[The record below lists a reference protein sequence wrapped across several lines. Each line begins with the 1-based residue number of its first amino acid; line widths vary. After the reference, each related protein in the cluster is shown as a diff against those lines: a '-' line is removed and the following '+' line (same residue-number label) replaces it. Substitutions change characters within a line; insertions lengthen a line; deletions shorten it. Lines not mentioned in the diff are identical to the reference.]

1 MLPISNA
8 RNSAFPGRN
17 AAFPGFENGP
27 ASRTPRYPGSIS
39 VLPPSY
45 LRSTS
50 VSFTEVERRLYGSRT
65 EVEWRYHRERLVE
78 IRVWEGLQ
86 ERVGELYEESRDDV
100 YRYLLTLGLYP
111 PAILH

>member
-50 VSFTEVERRLYGSRT
+50 VNFTEVERRLYGSRT

-78 IRVWEGLQ
+78 IRVWEGLKVGV
-86 ERVGELYEESRDDV
+86 RVRGAASKWAVEC
-100 YRYLLTLGLYP
+100 RYT
-111 PAILH
+111 